1 MQPRTIDE
9 VLRETYDADPA
20 LRKRAVRELCP
31 CELKVN
37 DSEAWD
43 RILELTRD
51 RAVGVRRNALHT
63 LIDGS
68 PRERE
73 PEIVGALEGMR
84 DDPDAKL
91 RRHARKL
98 LARYRRTGRINFNA
112 R

>member
-1 MQPRTIDE
+1 M
-9 VLRETYDADPA
+9 LRETYDADPA

-37 DSEAWD
+37 HSETWD
-43 RILELTRD
+43 RILELTCDRD
-51 RAVGVRRNALHT
+51 VGVRRNALHT

-73 PEIVGALEGMR
+73 PEVVGALEGMR